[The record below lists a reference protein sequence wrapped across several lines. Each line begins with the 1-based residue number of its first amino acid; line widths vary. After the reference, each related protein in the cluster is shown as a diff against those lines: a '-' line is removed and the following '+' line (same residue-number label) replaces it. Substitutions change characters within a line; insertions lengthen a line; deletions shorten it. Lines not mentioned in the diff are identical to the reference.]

1 MRALKISVIA
11 MGVLL
16 VAGLVVVVVTLIDR
30 ASRLGE
36 GEAAPTQTI
45 AERLELAPGDRIASA
60 TLDGFRALLIVD
72 RRAGHQDVLVVD
84 TRTGLVTLTL
94 SGAAA
99 PGADAAGDAATGT
112 ER

>member
-1 MRALKISVIA
+1 MRALKFTVIA

-16 VAGLVVVVVTLIDR
+16 AAGLVVVVVTLIDR

-36 GEAAPTQTI
+36 SEGEPQPVQAI
-45 AERLELAPGDRIASA
+45 AERLALAPGDRIASA
-60 TLDGFRALLIVD
+60 TLDGYRALLVVD
-72 RRAGHQDVLVVD
+72 RSAGHQDVLVVD

-99 PGADAAGDAATGT
+99 EP
-112 ER
+112 EQ